1 MQTLLD
7 QGGQRRLAEY
17 LSRIGDALGHDSRR
31 ASFATYALGL
41 LSDAERKSIEPIAA
55 RSCTGPEKVSAVH
68 QQLQHFV
75 TESPWSD
82 HEVRLHAARY
92 AIEALT
98 ARESIE
104 TWQIDDT
111 GFLKQGAHSVG
122 VQRQYTGSAGKI
134 ANCQIGVSLTV
145 ATHTEQLPIDF
156 ELYLPKSWTESE
168 ERRQEAQIPDQLPFK
183 TKIELACEMIRR
195 AVADDIPRGVVLADA
210 FYGDEPSFRAAV
222 RAQGLH
228 YAVGIKSD
236 NRVWRLDRR
245 GRRSGEPLKVTQLA
259 QSLSPRLFRHVTW
272 RQGTSAPLAGFF
284 ALQRVIPAYRAVD
297 EDLASRESV
306 WLVIER
312 HDGDTETKYSFA
324 SFPKSWSEKRIIRLL
339 KQRWRTER
347 VYQDLKGELGLDHY
361 EGRRYSG
368 WHHHVSVALCCYA
381 FVIAERASLFFPPPR
396 GSQAHRA
403 LTYAL

>member
-1 MQTLLD
+1 MQTLLG
-7 QGGQRRLAEY
+7 QGGQLRLAEY
-17 LSRIGDALGHDSRR
+17 LDRIGAILGHDRRR

-55 RSCTGPEKVSAVH
+55 RSCPEVEQVGAVH

-75 TESPWSD
+75 VDSRWSD
-82 HEVRLHAARY
+82 HEVRLACARHAIKAVSV
-92 AIEALT
+92 
-98 ARESIE
+98 REPVE

-111 GFLKQGAHSVG
+111 GFLKQGKHSVG

-145 ATHTEQLPIDF
+145 ATGTEQIPIDF
-156 ELYLPKSWTESE
+156 ELYLPKSWTGSK
-168 ERRQEAQIPDQLPFK
+168 ERREEARIPEDVTFK
-183 TKIELACEMIRR
+183 TKIEQACEMIRR
-195 AVADDIPRGVVLADA
+195 AVADDIPRGVVLADS

-236 NRVWRLDRR
+236 NRVWKLDRR
-245 GRRSGEPLKVTQLA
+245 GRRCGEPLTVAQLA
-259 QSLSPRLFRHVTW
+259 RSLEPKASRKITW
-272 RQGTSAPLAGFF
+272 RQGVQAPLAGRF
-284 ALQRVIPAYRAVD
+284 ALRRVVPAYRAPG
-297 EDLASRESV
+297 EDLAQREAV
-306 WLVIER
+306 WLIMEQPE
-312 HDGDTETKYSFA
+312 GEPEIKYSFA
-324 SFPKSWSEKRIIRLL
+324 SLPTNWSKKRIVRLL

-368 WHHHVSVALCCYA
+368 WHHHVSVALACYA
-381 FVIAERASLFFPPPR
+381 FVVAEKSRLFFPPPR
-396 GSQAHRA
+396 GSKAYRA
-403 LTYAL
+403 LTSAA